1 MKKVDSI
8 TVVLLFGITLFSII
22 FLSSFKSE
30 GITLKIISK
39 ENKVINTDSLNNN
52 PDILDWYIDEG
63 NIITYTKQDSIS
75 DASERW
81 DQFKTQSRNNFLD
94 AMGYQE
100 SRNRY
105 HIVNKYGYMGK
116 YQFGSSTLKTLKI
129 KVSRSEF
136 LRDTLL
142 QEEAMLKLLLH
153 NKKRLQKYID
163 KYEGQ
168 VINGVLVT
176 ESGLLAAAHLGGQGS
191 VRKWFRNGKVRK
203 DGNGIK
209 ITTYMKRFS
218 GYDLYL

>member
-52 PDILDWYIDEG
+52 PDEG

>member
-52 PDILDWYIDEG
+52 PDEG

-209 ITTYMKRFS
+209 ITTYIKN
-218 GYDLYL
+218 LK